1 VLLLSHAF
9 QCSLLLLP
17 FLLLPLLLISLLL
30 LPFLLLPLLLIS
42 LLLLPFLLLPLLL
55 VPLLLLPF
63 LLLPLLL
70 ISLLL
75 LPFLLLPLLLIS
87 LLLLPFLLL
96 PLLLV
101 SLLLLPLLLLLLL
114 IGLPKHCLRRNRD
127 QGKAN
132 KKRSCLPGLS
142 KYDYNYL
149 EKNGLM
155 RQTFR
160 HRWGLGVAFDE
171 GFRKTLRKDGNRDT
185 LHNHLVLPCTDNDTL
200 EQRQRTQQS
209 IPAALQVAV

>member
-1 VLLLSHAF
+1 VLLLLHAF
-9 QCSLLLLP
+9 QFSLLLLPLLLVSLLLLP

-30 LPFLLLPLLLIS
+30 LPL
-42 LLLLPFLLLPLLL
+42 
-55 VPLLLLPF
+55 
-63 LLLPLLL
+63 
-70 ISLLL
+70 
-75 LPFLLLPLLLIS
+75 LLLPLLLIS

-114 IGLPKHCLRRNRD
+114 IGLPKHYLRRNRD

-142 KYDYNYL
+142 KYGCN
-149 EKNGLM
+149 LM

-160 HRWGLGVAFDE
+160 HRCGLGVDDVALDE
-171 GFRKTLRKDGNRDT
+171 GFRKTLRKDGSRDT
-185 LHNHLVLPCTDNDTL
+185 LHNHLVLLST
-200 EQRQRTQQS
+200 
-209 IPAALQVAV
+209 ALQR